1 MTFFQKINVLNVHE
15 IVAFRFKACYN
26 TDIPIGEEEMILAH
40 ESTKKVPLELLC
52 MELLQER
59 EMYGYEM
66 VQEIEQRSGG
76 LLRMSLASLYV
87 ALRRLEEA
95 GYVTTRSTFCNDR
108 RGRVRVYYTLQD
120 SSKEYH
126 EAALKEHL
134 DTAEG
139 MRRFLESTKAPEKK
153 AAKKKGD

>member
-1 MTFFQKINVLNVHE
+1 M
-15 IVAFRFKACYN
+15 
-26 TDIPIGEEEMILAH
+26 AH

-66 VQEIEQRSGG
+66 VQEIEKRSGG

-95 GYVTTRSTFCNDR
+95 GYVTTRSTFCNER
-108 RGRVRVYYTLQD
+108 RGRVRVYYNLQPEAA
-120 SSKEYH
+120 EYH
-126 EAALKEHL
+126 KAALKEHL

-139 MRRFLESTKAPEKK
+139 MKRFLDSTKKIEKK
-153 AAKKKGD
+153 PPP